1 MITHVPA
8 RSCQFHGGQKN
19 ERGFLVFC
27 GKPAKEGY
35 SYCSEHQRKVYQ
47 RASGGIPVAPRVIHE
62 VATETEVVAAPEI
75 EREAA

>member
-8 RSCQFHGGQKN
+8 RSCQFHGGQRN

-35 SYCSEHQRKVYQ
+35 SYCGEHHRRVYQ
-47 RASGGIPVAPRVIHE
+47 RGSSVPLAPRVVVHE
-62 VATETEVVAAPEI
+62 VAVETTEIAAPEVD
-75 EREAA
+75 REAA

>member
-8 RSCQFHGGQKN
+8 RTCQFHGGDKD
-19 ERGFLVFC
+19 ERGLLVFC

-35 SYCSEHQRKVYQ
+35 SYCSEHHRRVYQ
-47 RASGGIPVAPRVIHE
+47 RASGAPLAPRVVTE
-62 VATETEVVAAPEI
+62 VATEPTEVAMPEL